1 MPVSFVEVVVG
12 AEETV
17 GNGGGTEQ
25 PPEQR
30 PLSMVADQL
39 FLEMTNVAV
48 DDDRRGVV
56 ADLPP
61 SCDGRRFW
69 KTHETLRKPC
79 EQGRFHAGDV
89 SPTEL
94 LLPVSLFRQVFLFHY
109 LMAKK
114 RC

>member
-25 PPEQR
+25 PLEQR

-48 DDDRRGVV
+48 DDDRRRVV

-79 EQGRFHAGDV
+79 DQGGSTLGTYPRRVF
-89 SPTEL
+89 
-94 LLPVSLFRQVFLFHY
+94 LPVSLLRQVFLFHY